1 VFVDR
6 AQGKTPVFRT
16 EKRRHADGVTCP
28 WIVKT
33 TGVVNHS
40 RCGLIC
46 RRRAATT
53 RKDAPLISTNLAD
66 TTTTKSF
73 SVTGLPA
80 CA

>member
-16 EKRRHADGVTCP
+16 EKRRHADGDLSVDCENDRC
-28 WIVKT
+28 
-33 TGVVNHS
+33 GESS

-53 RKDAPLISTNLAD
+53 RKDAPLISTILAD
-66 TTTTKSF
+66 TTTIKSF